1 MTTMLITGLI
11 VIFGALY
18 AAMAVTPM
26 AIEEMNSEPD
36 GARPISSPVVF
47 ERQLPRIAPETNAEA
62 A

>member
-1 MTTMLITGLI
+1 MTTLLIIGLI
-11 VIFGALY
+11 LIFGALY

-26 AIEEMNSEPD
+26 VIEEMNPEPR
-36 GARPISSPVVF
+36 GERPVTAPVIF